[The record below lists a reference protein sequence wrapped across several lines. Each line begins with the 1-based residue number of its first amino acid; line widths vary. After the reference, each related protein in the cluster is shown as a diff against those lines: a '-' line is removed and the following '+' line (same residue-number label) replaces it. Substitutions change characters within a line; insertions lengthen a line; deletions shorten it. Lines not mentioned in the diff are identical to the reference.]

1 MLSLPLSRLLGKRHD
16 PLQIASRGFASGA
29 FCGSIAAMKDAI
41 RRAPLFA
48 DLTARETDELRA
60 STETRRFADSALL
73 MAQGA
78 ASDGA
83 YVVTAGRVSVTTRL
97 PGGGE
102 TVVGEL
108 GPGDLLGEMALL
120 LRGGRRSAT
129 ARAVGEVEAL
139 FIDRR
144 HFDASVHLLRP
155 ASLKL
160 LRRLGLISAA
170 RLRSVHARLRE
181 VVAAR
186 PDPALFRPLPAGDG
200 AEPTRFDV
208 RAFLPILPC
217 LREFGAEELDRLFAA
232 AAIEAHERGQVLMEE
247 GKPADRCR
255 LVVRGALLA
264 CHRHGGR
271 LHQLD
276 VLGPGRFAG
285 IAAALEQGDTSATL
299 IAAEHSTILT
309 FDAAAFRALWAGD
322 DRLALRLTT
331 AVNADIVQLA
341 STASNHLTRLT
352 TQARARELAG

>member
-1 MLSLPLSRLLGKRHD
+1 MS
-16 PLQIASRGFASGA
+16 
-29 FCGSIAAMKDAI
+29 DAI

-48 DLTARETDELRA
+48 DLTPGEADEVRA
-60 STETRRFADSALL
+60 SIQARRFAGGGLL

-83 YVVTAGRVSVTTRL
+83 YVITEGRVAVTTRL

-102 TVVGEL
+102 TLVGEL

-120 LRGGRRSAT
+120 LRGGKRSAT
-129 ARAVGEVEAL
+129 ARAVGDVEAL

-155 ASLKL
+155 SSLKL

-170 RLRSVHARLRE
+170 RLRSVHARLRDF
-181 VVAAR
+181 VAAHPA
-186 PDPALFRPLPAGDG
+186 PDLFRPAPLGDG
-200 AEPTRFDV
+200 AEPKSFNL
-208 RAFLPILPC
+208 RAFLPVLPC
-217 LREFGAEELDRLFAA
+217 LREFSEEELDRLFAA
-232 AAIEAHERGQVLMEE
+232 AAIEEHARGSVLMEE
-247 GKPADRCR
+247 GKPASSCR
-255 LVVRGALLA
+255 LVVRGALMA
-264 CHRHGGR
+264 AHRHGDR

-276 VLGPGRFAG
+276 ILGPGRFAG
-285 IAAALEQGDTSATL
+285 IAAALEQGETSAAL
-299 IAAEHSTILT
+299 IAAEHSTILV
-309 FDAAAFRALWAGD
+309 FDAADFRALWAGD
-322 DRLALRLTT
+322 DRLALRLTN

>member
-1 MLSLPLSRLLGKRHD
+1 MS
-16 PLQIASRGFASGA
+16 
-29 FCGSIAAMKDAI
+29 DAI

-48 DLTARETDELRA
+48 DLTAREIDEVRA
-60 STETRRFADSALL
+60 SIEVRRFADGEPL
-73 MAQGA
+73 MAQGG

-83 YVVTAGRVSVTTRL
+83 YVVTRGRVAVTARL

-102 TVVGEL
+102 AAVGEL

-129 ARAVGEVEAL
+129 ARAVGAVEAL

-155 ASLKL
+155 SSLKL

-170 RLRSVHARLRE
+170 RLRTVHGRLRDF
-181 VVAAR
+181 VAAN
-186 PDPALFRPLPAGDG
+186 PAPALFRPMPASDG
-200 AEPTRFDV
+200 AEPTSFNV

-217 LREFGAEELDRLFAA
+217 LREFGADEIDRLAA
-232 AAIEAHERGQVLMEE
+232 AARIEDHARGSVLMEE
-247 GKPADRCR
+247 GRAADSCR

-264 CHRHGGR
+264 AHRHGER

-285 IAAALEQGDTSATL
+285 IAAALEQGETSATL
-299 IAAEHSTILT
+299 IAAEHSTILV
-309 FDAAAFRALWAGD
+309 FDAEAFRALWAGD
-322 DRLALRLTT
+322 DRLALRLTN

-352 TQARARELAG
+352 TQARARQLAG